1 MAITS
6 ERPRLTPRYAALLR
20 LHAVPRVISYVLAAV
35 MLVLQ
40 GRVMTEPPAQYVLA
54 VYSLLY
60 PWLAHAWAAQR
71 ADDRRTIPRLFVMDG
86 INAGVGAAVFG
97 FSPATSLYLVGV
109 TLGNTIA
116 YGGLRSFVREML
128 WITAAATTTRLVLGP
143 VDAVAPR
150 AVELIALCGFV
161 AYTLLLGFNTHVVA
175 ERLRRASRSVRE
187 QAQALECASRT
198 DPLTGAA
205 NRRHLYERLR
215 TVSNLPW
222 ALVLIDLDHFKRIN
236 DEYGHDAG
244 DRVLCETVSR
254 LARVFPPPDHVVRWG
269 GEEFLVVIEH
279 ERPDLARVLT
289 DLLTCLRTEPMILAD
304 ETSLTVTCSCGAV
317 LLAPFADWTDAVASA
332 DHALY
337 QAKASGRDRACFPAA
352 PSIEPSIGRAPDAR
366 AETPELVTIHGN
378 PRARTAAMG

>member
-1 MAITS
+1 MTEAAES
-6 ERPRLTPRYAALLR
+6 PRPAPRYAALLR
-20 LHAVPRVISYVLAAV
+20 LHAVPRVISYALAAT

-40 GRVMTEPPAQYVLA
+40 GRVMSEATAQYVLA
-54 VYSLLY
+54 AYSLVY

-109 TLGNTIA
+109 TLGHTIA
-116 YGGLRSFVREML
+116 YGGLRSFVREVL
-128 WITAAATTTRLVLGP
+128 WIAAAAATTRVILGP

-150 AVELIALCGFV
+150 TVELIALGGFV

-187 QAQALECASRT
+187 QAQALERASRT

-215 TVSNLPW
+215 TVSNPPW

-254 LARVFPPPDHVVRWG
+254 LARAFPPPDHVVRWG

-289 DLLTCLRTEPMILAD
+289 DLLNCLRTEPMTLAD
-304 ETSLTVTCSCGAV
+304 GTSLTVTCSCGAV

-337 QAKASGRDRACFPAA
+337 RAKASGRDRACFPTAPPTPRAPAA
-352 PSIEPSIGRAPDAR
+352 PAEP
-366 AETPELVTIHGN
+366 PELVTIHGN
-378 PRARTAAMG
+378 PRAQTTLFD

>member
-1 MAITS
+1 MADSS
-6 ERPRLTPRYAALLR
+6 ESSKSAPRYAAALR
-20 LHAVPRVISYVLAAV
+20 LHALPRVISYSLATV

-40 GRVMTEPPAQYVLA
+40 GRVMSEATAQYVLA
-54 VYSLLY
+54 AYAMFY
-60 PWLAHAWAAQR
+60 PWLVHAWAAQR

-86 INAGVGAAVFG
+86 INAGVGVAVFG
-97 FSPATSLYLVGV
+97 FSPAASLYLVGV

-128 WITAAATTTRLVLGP
+128 WIAAAAATTRLVLGP

-161 AYTLLLGFNTHVVA
+161 AYTLLLGFNSHVVA

-187 QAQALECASRT
+187 QAQALERASRT

-215 TVSNLPW
+215 SVSNLPW

-244 DRVLCETVSR
+244 DRVLCETVNR

-279 ERPDLARVLT
+279 ERPDLGRVLT

-304 ETSLTVTCSCGAV
+304 GTSLTVTCSCGAV
-317 LLAPFADWTDAVASA
+317 LLAPFADWSDALALA

-337 QAKASGRDRACFPAA
+337 QAKASGRDRACFPTA
-352 PSIEPSIGRAPDAR
+352 PSIEPSTGRAPDAR

-378 PRARTAAMG
+378 PRTRTASMG